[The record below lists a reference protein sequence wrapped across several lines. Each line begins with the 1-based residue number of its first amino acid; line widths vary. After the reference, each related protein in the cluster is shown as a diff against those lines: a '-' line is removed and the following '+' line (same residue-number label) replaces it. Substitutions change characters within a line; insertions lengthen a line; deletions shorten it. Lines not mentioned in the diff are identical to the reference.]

1 MQTPGHNF
9 DLGSPRAGLLCPGA
23 AVRLVLTQ
31 LTRGRAE
38 SVFLRARSHASTG
51 CQPDQSV
58 LVSALKKYPCS
69 ESFALPNANFC
80 TFLVLAAILV
90 TDIRSVLVRTY
101 THCLHYRHRSTIYC
115 IIRTRQGD
123 AYRRQCT
130 MCPFPHP
137 HTRHAP
143 ELRAA
148 QTRQLPASYC
158 STPCPCMHILFI
170 ARFYG
175 ACGPLMP

>member
-1 MQTPGHNF
+1 MSYKCNF
-9 DLGSPRAGLLCPGA
+9 
-23 AVRLVLTQ
+23 
-31 LTRGRAE
+31 
-38 SVFLRARSHASTG
+38 
-51 CQPDQSV
+51 
-58 LVSALKKYPCS
+58 
-69 ESFALPNANFC
+69 FC

-90 TDIRSVLVRTY
+90 TDIRSILVRTY
-101 THCLHYRHRSTIYC
+101 THCLHYRHTSTIYC

-158 STPCPCMHILFI
+158 STPRPCMHILFI

-175 ACGPLMP
+175 ACGPLMPSTTPFHVFYRVSDSSVPSCVLGFYWLGVFKPAGPVKPRV